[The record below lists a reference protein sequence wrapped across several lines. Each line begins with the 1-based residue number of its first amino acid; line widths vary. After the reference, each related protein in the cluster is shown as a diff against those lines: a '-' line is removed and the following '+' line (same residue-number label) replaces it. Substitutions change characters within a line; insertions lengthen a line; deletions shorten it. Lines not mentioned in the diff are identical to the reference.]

1 MKILELFWRTYIQH
15 GIEGKMADYHLDRVK
30 KYKGDESKWK
40 RHGSKF
46 LKWSQK
52 WAKTQDRIEELKNL
66 Y

>member
-1 MKILELFWRTYIQH
+1 M
-15 GIEGKMADYHLDRVK
+15 K

-52 WAKTQDRIEELKNL
+52 WAKTQDRIEELKNSL
-66 Y
+66 WRSMRG